1 MRRPADT
8 DFPKGLYMI
17 SDLIGENAEA
27 LLDDWLDAA
36 DRVSRA
42 RPELAHERRLQ
53 ARSFIE
59 QLGQSIDDDTRPE
72 DVRSAPWLGVRE
84 TLDTI
89 VDAHLDEGI
98 SPADIAFFVMSIK
111 RPLHRLLVV
120 RGGEPEDL
128 LKALW
133 RVDLIVD
140 RLGLYTA
147 EIQIRRKEQVI
158 ARQQEEILE
167 LSSPVVQV
175 WDGVLAV
182 PLIGTLDS
190 YRTQQVTETILEAVV
205 ETRSEQVIL
214 DITGVP
220 TVDTQVAHHL
230 LKTVAALRLMGAEA
244 IVSGIRP
251 QIAQTMVHLGVDL
264 GQVVTKARLADALK
278 LAFRRGG
285 LLVSGG
291 ATH

>member
-1 MRRPADT
+1 
-8 DFPKGLYMI
+8 MI
-17 SDLIGENAEA
+17 SSLIQDNEDE
-27 LLDDWLDAA
+27 LLNEWLDAA
-36 DRVSRA
+36 A
-42 RPELAHERRLQ
+42 RLDQSSPELRQERRRQ
-53 ARSFIE
+53 AREFLK
-59 QLGQSIDDDTRPE
+59 QLGSAIDDQSRPE
-72 DVRSAPWLGVRE
+72 DVRSEPWAGVRQ

-89 VDAHLDEGI
+89 VDVHLEEGS
-98 SPADIAFFVMSIK
+98 SPAAIAFFVMSVK
-111 RPLHRLLVV
+111 RPMFRFVLRK
-120 RGGEPEDL
+120 GGEPEKTLDRM
-128 LKALW
+128 W
-133 RVDLIVD
+133 RISLILD

-147 EIQIRRKEQVI
+147 EVQIRRKQQIIE
-158 ARQQEEILE
+158 RQQEEILE

-205 ETRSEQVIL
+205 ATRSEQVIL

-264 GQVVTKARLADALK
+264 GQVVTKARLSDALK
-278 LAFRRGG
+278 LAFQRGG
-285 LLVSGG
+285 LRVT
-291 ATH
+291 ADPRQD

>member
-1 MRRPADT
+1 
-8 DFPKGLYMI
+8 MI
-17 SDLIGENAEA
+17 AQLIGDHEDA

-36 DRVSRA
+36 ARISRS
-42 RPELAHERRLQ
+42 RPEMEGERRRQ
-53 ARSFIE
+53 AKAFLD
-59 QLGQSIDDDTRPE
+59 QLGQSLDDDTRPE
-72 DVRSAPWLGVRE
+72 DVRSPPWAGVRQ
-84 TLDTI
+84 TLDAI
-89 VDAHLDEGI
+89 VDSHLDEGI
-98 SPADIAFFVMSIK
+98 SAADIAFFVMSIK
-111 RPLHRLLVV
+111 RPLHRIILFQ
-120 RGGEPEDL
+120 GGPPDDVL
-128 LKALW
+128 RQMW

-167 LSSPVVQV
+167 LSSPVVQI

-205 ETRSEQVIL
+205 HTRSEQVIL

-244 IVSGIRP
+244 IISGIRP

-264 GQVVTKARLADALK
+264 GQVVTKARLSDALK
-278 LAFRRGG
+278 LAFRRSG

-291 ATH
+291 PAS

>member
-1 MRRPADT
+1 
-8 DFPKGLYMI
+8 MI
-17 SDLIGENAEA
+17 SSLIQDNEDA
-27 LLDDWLDAA
+27 LLDEWLDAA
-36 DRVSRA
+36 SRLDHSS
-42 RPELAHERRLQ
+42 PELRAERRRQ
-53 ARSFIE
+53 ARDFLK
-59 QLGQSIDDDTRPE
+59 QLGSAIDDHSRPE
-72 DVRSAPWLGVRE
+72 DVRSEPWTGVRQ

-89 VDAHLDEGI
+89 VDVHLEEGAA
-98 SPADIAFFVMSIK
+98 PAVIATFVLSLK
-111 RPLHRLLVV
+111 RPMFRFVLR
-120 RGGEPEDL
+120 RGGDQEA
-128 LKALW
+128 ALDRIW
-133 RVDLIVD
+133 RISLIID

-147 EIQIRRKEQVI
+147 EVQIRRKQQVI
-158 ARQQEEILE
+158 ERQQEEILE

-205 ETRSEQVIL
+205 ATRSEQVIL

-278 LAFRRGG
+278 LAFQRGG
-285 LLVSGG
+285 LLVSVD
-291 ATH
+291 ARRD

>member
-1 MRRPADT
+1 
-8 DFPKGLYMI
+8 MI
-17 SDLIGENAEA
+17 AKVIQQYEDE
-27 LLDDWLDAA
+27 LLDEWLEAA
-36 DRVSRA
+36 QRLDQTT
-42 RPELAHERRLQ
+42 PELRDERRRQAQAFLQ
-53 ARSFIE
+53 
-59 QLGQSIDDDTRPE
+59 QLGSAMDDHSRPE
-72 DVRSAPWLGVRE
+72 DVRSEPWSGVRA

-89 VDAHLDEGI
+89 VDVHLEEG
-98 SPADIAFFVMSIK
+98 SAPVDIAFFVLSVK
-111 RPLHRLLVV
+111 RPLFRVILRQAKDEETML
-120 RGGEPEDL
+120 RQI
-128 LKALW
+128 W
-133 RVDLIVD
+133 RINLIVD

-147 EIQIRRKEQVI
+147 EVQIRRKQQVI
-158 ARQQEEILE
+158 ERQQEEILE

-205 ETRSEQVIL
+205 ATRSEQVIL

-264 GQVVTKARLADALK
+264 GQVVTKARLSDALK
-278 LAFRRGG
+278 LAFQRGG
-285 LLVSGG
+285 LLVSSG
-291 ATH
+291 AS

>member
-27 LLDDWLDAA
+27 LLDDWLEAA

-72 DVRSAPWLGVRE
+72 DVRSAPWSGVRE
-84 TLDTI
+84 TLDAI
-89 VDAHLDEGI
+89 VDTHLDEGKA
-98 SPADIAFFVMSIK
+98 PADIAFFVMSIK
-111 RPLHRLLVV
+111 RPLHRLLVM
-120 RGGEPEDL
+120 RGGEPDDML
-128 LKALW
+128 RVIW

-264 GQVVTKARLADALK
+264 GQVVTKARLSDALK

-291 ATH
+291 AAN

>member
-1 MRRPADT
+1 
-8 DFPKGLYMI
+8 MI
-17 SDLIGENAEA
+17 ASLLQDNEEE
-27 LLDDWLDAA
+27 LLDEWLDAA
-36 DRVSRA
+36 A
-42 RPELAHERRLQ
+42 RLDHSSPELRAERRRQ
-53 ARSFIE
+53 ARDFLK
-59 QLGQSIDDDTRPE
+59 QLGSAIDDHSRPE
-72 DVRSAPWLGVRE
+72 DVRSEPWTGVRQ

-89 VDAHLDEGI
+89 VDVHLEEGAA
-98 SPADIAFFVMSIK
+98 PAAIATFVLSLK
-111 RPLHRLLVV
+111 RPIFRFVLK
-120 RGGEPEDL
+120 RGGEPEA
-128 LKALW
+128 ALDRIW
-133 RVDLIVD
+133 RISLIMD

-147 EIQIRRKEQVI
+147 EVQIRRKQQVI
-158 ARQQEEILE
+158 ERQQEEILE

-205 ETRSEQVIL
+205 ATRSEQVIL

-278 LAFRRGG
+278 LAFQRGG
-285 LLVSGG
+285 LLVSVD
-291 ATH
+291 ARRD

>member
-1 MRRPADT
+1 
-8 DFPKGLYMI
+8 MI
-17 SDLIGENAEA
+17 AKVIQQYEDE
-27 LLDDWLDAA
+27 LLDEWLEAA
-36 DRVSRA
+36 QRLDQTT
-42 RPELAHERRLQ
+42 PELRDERRRQAQAFLQ
-53 ARSFIE
+53 
-59 QLGQSIDDDTRPE
+59 QLGSAMDDHSRPE
-72 DVRSAPWLGVRE
+72 DVRSEPWSGVRA

-89 VDAHLDEGI
+89 VDVHLEEG
-98 SPADIAFFVMSIK
+98 SAPVDIAFFVLSVK
-111 RPLHRLLVV
+111 RPLFRVILRQGKDEETVLRHI
-120 RGGEPEDL
+120 
-128 LKALW
+128 W
-133 RVDLIVD
+133 RINLIVD

-147 EIQIRRKEQVI
+147 EVQIRRKQQVI
-158 ARQQEEILE
+158 ERQQEEILE

-205 ETRSEQVIL
+205 ATRSEQVIL

-264 GQVVTKARLADALK
+264 GQVVTKARLSDALK
-278 LAFRRGG
+278 LAFQRGG
-285 LLVSGG
+285 LLVSSG
-291 ATH
+291 AS

>member
-1 MRRPADT
+1 
-8 DFPKGLYMI
+8 MI
-17 SDLIGENAEA
+17 AQLIGDNAEV
-27 LLDDWLDAA
+27 LLDEWLDAA
-36 DRVSRA
+36 ARISRA
-42 RPELAHERRLQ
+42 RPEMQAERRLQ
-53 ARSFIE
+53 ARAFLDE
-59 QLGQSIDDDTRPE
+59 LGQSLDDDSRPE
-72 DVRSAPWLGVRE
+72 DVRSAPWVGVRD
-84 TLDTI
+84 TLDAI
-89 VDAHLDEGI
+89 VDAHLDEGML
-98 SPADIAFFVMSIK
+98 PAQIAFFVMSIK
-111 RPLHRLLVV
+111 RPLHRLILE
-120 RGGEPEDL
+120 RGGDTERL
-128 LKALW
+128 LKGIW

-147 EIQIRRKEQVI
+147 EVQIRRKEEVI

-167 LSSPVVQV
+167 LSSPVVQL

-205 ETRSEQVIL
+205 QTRSEQVIL

-264 GQVVTKARLADALK
+264 GQVVTKARLSDALK
-278 LAFRRGG
+278 LAFRRTG

-291 ATH
+291 TQR

>member
-1 MRRPADT
+1 
-8 DFPKGLYMI
+8 MI
-17 SDLIGENAEA
+17 AQLIGDNTEV
-27 LLDDWLDAA
+27 LLDEWLDAA
-36 DRVSRA
+36 SRVSRA
-42 RPELAHERRLQ
+42 RPELQAERRHQ
-53 ARSFIE
+53 ARAFLD
-59 QLGQSIDDDTRPE
+59 QLGQALDDDSRPE
-72 DVRSAPWLGVRE
+72 DVRSAPWSGVRE
-84 TLDTI
+84 ALDAI
-89 VDAHLDEGI
+89 VDTHLDEGMA
-98 SPADIAFFVMSIK
+98 PAQIAFFVMSIK
-111 RPLHRLLVV
+111 RPMHRLILE
-120 RGGEPEDL
+120 RGGDTDKL
-128 LKALW
+128 LKDIW

-147 EIQIRRKEQVI
+147 EVQIRRKEQVI

-205 ETRSEQVIL
+205 HTRSEQVIL

-278 LAFRRGG
+278 LAFRRTG

-291 ATH
+291 TER

>member
-1 MRRPADT
+1 
-8 DFPKGLYMI
+8 MI
-17 SDLIGENAEA
+17 AQLIGENVEA
-27 LLDDWLDAA
+27 LLDNWLEAA
-36 DRVSRA
+36 ARLSRA
-42 RPELAHERRLQ
+42 RPELATERRQQ
-53 ARSFIE
+53 ARVFLE
-59 QLGQSIDDDTRPE
+59 QLGHSLDDDTRPE
-72 DVRSAPWLGVRE
+72 DVRSAPWSGVRE
-84 TLDTI
+84 TLDAI
-89 VDAHLDEGI
+89 VDSHLDEGMA
-98 SPADIAFFVMSIK
+98 PAQIAFFVLSIK
-111 RPLHRLLVV
+111 RPLHRLILE
-120 RGGEPEDL
+120 RGGDTEKQ

-133 RVDLIVD
+133 RIDLIVD

-147 EIQIRRKEQVI
+147 EVQIRRKEQVI

-167 LSSPVVQV
+167 LSSPVVQL

-205 ETRSEQVIL
+205 STRSEQVIL

-220 TVDTQVAHHL
+220 AVDTQVAHHL

-278 LAFRRGG
+278 LAFRRNG
-285 LLVSGG
+285 LLVSAG
-291 ATH
+291 AGR

>member
-1 MRRPADT
+1 
-8 DFPKGLYMI
+8 MI
-17 SDLIGENAEA
+17 AKVIQQYEDE
-27 LLDDWLDAA
+27 LLDEWLEAA
-36 DRVSRA
+36 SRLDQTT
-42 RPELAHERRLQ
+42 PELRDERRRQAQAFLQ
-53 ARSFIE
+53 
-59 QLGQSIDDDTRPE
+59 QLGSSMDDHSRPE
-72 DVRSAPWLGVRE
+72 DVRSEPWAGVRA

-89 VDAHLDEGI
+89 VDVHLEEG
-98 SPADIAFFVMSIK
+98 SNPADIAFFVLSVK
-111 RPLHRLLVV
+111 RPLFRVILRQSNDEETTLRH
-120 RGGEPEDL
+120 
-128 LKALW
+128 LW
-133 RVDLIVD
+133 RINLIVD

-147 EIQIRRKEQVI
+147 EVQIRRKQQVI
-158 ARQQEEILE
+158 ERQQEEILE

-205 ETRSEQVIL
+205 ATRSEQVIL

-278 LAFRRGG
+278 LAFQRGG
-285 LLVSGG
+285 LLVSSG
-291 ATH
+291 AAS

>member
-1 MRRPADT
+1 
-8 DFPKGLYMI
+8 MI
-17 SDLIGENAEA
+17 ARLIGDNADV
-27 LLDDWLDAA
+27 LLDDWLKAA
-36 DRVSRA
+36 NRISRA
-42 RPELAHERRLQ
+42 GPELATERRAQ
-53 ARSFIE
+53 ARLFLDE
-59 QLGQSIDDDTRPE
+59 LGRAIDDGSRPE
-72 DVRSAPWLGVRE
+72 DVRSAPWAGVRDA
-84 TLDTI
+84 LDTI
-89 VDAHLDEGI
+89 VDTHLDEGVP
-98 SPADIAFFVMSIK
+98 PAEIAFFVLSIK
-111 RPLHRLLVV
+111 RPVHRLILE
-120 RGGEPEDL
+120 RGGDVDAQ

-167 LSSPVVQV
+167 LSSPVVQL

-190 YRTQQVTETILEAVV
+190 FRTQQVTETILEAVV

-264 GQVVTKARLADALK
+264 GQVVTKARLSDALK

-291 ATH
+291 AAR

>member
-1 MRRPADT
+1 
-8 DFPKGLYMI
+8 MI
-17 SDLIGENAEA
+17 AQLIGDNADMVLDKWLEA
-27 LLDDWLDAA
+27 AA
-36 DRVSRA
+36 RVSRA
-42 RPELAHERRLQ
+42 RPELEAERRVL
-53 ARSFIE
+53 ARSFID
-59 QLGQSIDDDTRPE
+59 QLGQSLDDDARPE
-72 DVRSAPWLGVRE
+72 DVRSAPWSGVRQS
-84 TLDTI
+84 LDAI
-89 VDAHLDEGI
+89 VDSHLDEGMA
-98 SPADIAFFVMSIK
+98 PADIAFFVLSIK
-111 RPLHRLLVV
+111 RPLHRLILE
-120 RGGEPEDL
+120 RDTSTDRT
-128 LKALW
+128 LKAIW

-147 EIQIRRKEQVI
+147 EVQIRRKEQVI

-167 LSSPVVQV
+167 LSSPVVQL

-190 YRTQQVTETILEAVV
+190 YRTQQITETILEAVV
-205 ETRSEQVIL
+205 QTRSEQVIL

-244 IVSGIRP
+244 IISGIRP

-285 LLVSGG
+285 LLVSKGSPR
-291 ATH
+291 